1 MLTVYDSQDLFVLIH
16 CDAIGVGRC
25 QLPFCHSP
33 LLQQRK
39 QQKQTKKKNLKGGVP
54 QELQVLIR
62 AFYLLHY
69 LSRSLQTLGKLASK
83 SKIHISR
90 P

>member
-1 MLTVYDSQDLFVLIH
+1 MSVTI
-16 CDAIGVGRC
+16 
-25 QLPFCHSP
+25 PP
-33 LLQQRK
+33 LSSSAAK
-39 QQKQTKKKNLKGGVP
+39 ETTKTKKKNLKGGVP